1 LTQPRHGDNRQSKP
15 VVASNHTMWQIISM
29 VARSLIVVSLLFSG
43 HVFAAARLEPL
54 TVSYS
59 NFTGTY
65 GPLWIA
71 VEERVGTKYG
81 LDLKAIYAGRVRP
94 QQLLATGEVP
104 IVVASA
110 TGAMTSHILG
120 VKDQVL
126 VATITSKIGTS
137 IFAKTDIKSVEELK
151 GKTVATGRPGAFLDA
166 TVRYVLRSK
175 FGLVPDRDVK
185 LLPTGEPYLGLQAL
199 ERGVV
204 DAAAMSIPFLFIARK
219 AGFRELASFDKLGV
233 EYPYTSVVVLRQT
246 VAKNPDLVERFLK
259 CIVEGIYIFKTNKA
273 KTLEV
278 FKRYMKGADDEILE
292 ETYQSTRGTLDEA
305 PHPSLQVVKSALDM
319 LSLQYPQAK
328 QTDASL
334 IVEPSIMKKIE
345 DSGFVKVL
353 YKK

>member
-1 LTQPRHGDNRQSKP
+1 MHSWI
-15 VVASNHTMWQIISM
+15 HIIAGFF
-29 VARSLIVVSLLFSG
+29 VLSLLNG
-43 HVFAAARLEPL
+43 IVFAAPRLEPL
-54 TVSYS
+54 TVGYS

-65 GPLWIA
+65 APLWIA
-71 VEERVGTKYG
+71 VEEHIGAKYG

-104 IVVASA
+104 VVLATA
-110 TGAMTSHILG
+110 TGAITSHILG

-126 VATITSKIGTS
+126 VATITNKVGTS
-137 IFAKTDIKSVEELK
+137 LFAKNEIRTVEDLK

-166 TVRYVLRSK
+166 MVRYVLRSK

-185 LLPTGEPYLGLQAL
+185 LLPSGEPSLSLRAL

-204 DAAAMSIPFLFIARK
+204 DAAAMSSPYMVIARK
-219 AGFRELASFDKLGV
+219 AGLRELTNFDKLGI
-233 EYPYTSVVVLRQT
+233 EYPYTSVTVLRQT

-259 CIVEGIYIFKTNKA
+259 CVVEGIYIFKTNKT
-273 KTLEV
+273 KTVAV

-292 ETYQSTRGTLDEA
+292 ETYQSTRGTLEDA
-305 PHPSLQVVKSALDM
+305 PHPSVQVVKGALDM

-334 IVEPSIMKKIE
+334 IVEPSLMKKID
-345 DSGFVKVL
+345 DSGFVRAL

>member
-1 LTQPRHGDNRQSKP
+1 MVSDNPQGKLFLVSNRSMFQITSF
-15 VVASNHTMWQIISM
+15 VAS
-29 VARSLIVVSLLFSG
+29 SLIIASLLFSG
-43 HVFAAARLEPL
+43 RVFAAARLEPL
-54 TVSYS
+54 TVGYS

-71 VEERVGTKYG
+71 VEERVGAKYG

-94 QQLLATGEVP
+94 QQLLATGEMP
-104 IVVASA
+104 VVLASA
-110 TGAMTSHILG
+110 TGTMTSHIVG
-120 VKDQVL
+120 VKDHVL

-137 IFAKTDIKSVEELK
+137 LFSKSEIKSVEDLK

-204 DAAAMSIPFLFIARK
+204 DAAVMSIPYLFIARK
-219 AGFRELASFDKLGV
+219 AGFRELANFDKLGV

-246 VAKNPDLVERFLK
+246 VVKNPDLVESFLK
-259 CIVEGIYIFKTNKA
+259 CIIEGTYILKTNKA
-273 KTLEV
+273 KTLAV

-292 ETYQSTRGTLDEA
+292 ETYQSTRPTLDEA
-305 PHPSLQVVKSALDM
+305 PYPSLQVVKSALEM

-328 QTDASL
+328 QIDASL
-334 IVEPSIMKKIE
+334 IVEPSIMKKID
-345 DSGFVKVL
+345 DSGFVRAL

>member
-1 LTQPRHGDNRQSKP
+1 MVNDNPQGKLFIVSNRLMFQLMSFI
-15 VVASNHTMWQIISM
+15 AS
-29 VARSLIVVSLLFSG
+29 SLIIASLLFSG
-43 HVFAAARLEPL
+43 RGFAAARLEPL
-54 TVSYS
+54 TVGYS

-94 QQLLATGEVP
+94 QQLLATGEMP
-104 IVVASA
+104 IVLASA
-110 TGAMTSHILG
+110 TGTMTSHIVG
-120 VKDQVL
+120 VKDHVL

-137 IFAKTDIKSVEELK
+137 LFSKSEIKSVEELK

-204 DAAAMSIPFLFIARK
+204 DAAAMSIPYLFIARK
-219 AGFRELASFDKLGV
+219 AGFRELANFDKLGV

-246 VAKNPDLVERFLK
+246 VAKNPDLVESFLK
-259 CIVEGIYIFKTNKA
+259 CIIEGTYIFKTNK
-273 KTLEV
+273 
-278 FKRYMKGADDEILE
+278 RRPWRCSSDI
-292 ETYQSTRGTLDEA
+292 
-305 PHPSLQVVKSALDM
+305 
-319 LSLQYPQAK
+319 
-328 QTDASL
+328 
-334 IVEPSIMKKIE
+334 
-345 DSGFVKVL
+345 
-353 YKK
+353 

>member
-1 LTQPRHGDNRQSKP
+1 MLCRKHIIAGFFALSLSSGD
-15 VVASNHTMWQIISM
+15 
-29 VARSLIVVSLLFSG
+29 
-43 HVFAAARLEPL
+43 VFGAARLEPL
-54 TVSYS
+54 TVGYS

-65 GPLWIA
+65 APLWIA
-71 VEERVGTKYG
+71 VEEHVGVKYG

-104 IVVASA
+104 IVVASG
-110 TGAMTSHILG
+110 TGTMTSHIVG
-120 VKDQVL
+120 IKDQVL

-137 IFAKTDIKSVEELK
+137 LFAKGGITSVEELK
-151 GKTVATGRPGAFLDA
+151 GKTVATGRPAAFLDA

-185 LLPTGEPYLGLQAL
+185 LMPTGEPYLGLQAL

-204 DAAAMSIPFLFIARK
+204 DAAAMSIPHLFIARK
-219 AGFRELASFDKLGV
+219 AGFRELISFDKLGV

-259 CIVEGIYIFKTNKA
+259 CIVEGTYIFKTNKA
-273 KTLEV
+273 RTLAV
-278 FKRYMKGADDEILE
+278 FKRYMKGADDDILE
-292 ETYQSTRGTLDEA
+292 ESYQHTRATIDDV
-305 PHPSLQVVKSALDM
+305 PTPSVQIVKGGLDM

-334 IVEPSIMKKIE
+334 IVEPSLMKRID
-345 DSGFVKVL
+345 DSGFVRAL

>member
-1 LTQPRHGDNRQSKP
+1 MVNDNPQGKLFIVSNRLMFQLMSFI
-15 VVASNHTMWQIISM
+15 AS
-29 VARSLIVVSLLFSG
+29 SLIIASLLFSG
-43 HVFAAARLEPL
+43 RGFAAARLEPL
-54 TVSYS
+54 TVGYS

-94 QQLLATGEVP
+94 QQLLATGEMP
-104 IVVASA
+104 VVLASA
-110 TGAMTSHILG
+110 TGTMTSHIVG
-120 VKDQVL
+120 VKDHVL

-137 IFAKTDIKSVEELK
+137 LFSKSEIKSVEELK

-204 DAAAMSIPFLFIARK
+204 DAAAMSIPYLFIARK
-219 AGFRELASFDKLGV
+219 AGFRELANFDKLGV

-246 VAKNPDLVERFLK
+246 VAKNPDLVESFLK
-259 CIVEGIYIFKTNKA
+259 CIIEGTYIFKTNK
-273 KTLEV
+273 
-278 FKRYMKGADDEILE
+278 RRPWRCSSDI
-292 ETYQSTRGTLDEA
+292 
-305 PHPSLQVVKSALDM
+305 
-319 LSLQYPQAK
+319 
-328 QTDASL
+328 
-334 IVEPSIMKKIE
+334 
-345 DSGFVKVL
+345 
-353 YKK
+353 